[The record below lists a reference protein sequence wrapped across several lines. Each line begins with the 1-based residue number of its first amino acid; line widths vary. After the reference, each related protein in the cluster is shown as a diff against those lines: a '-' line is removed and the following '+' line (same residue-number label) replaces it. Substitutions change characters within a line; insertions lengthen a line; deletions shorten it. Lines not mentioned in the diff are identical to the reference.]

1 VVIVREGV
9 AVLICVLVA
18 LGAWAPVAGAEEAKT
33 PISASMI
40 LSIFAQPVTPRVSA
54 FDRALKEDGPPRRA
68 ADCEAQPD
76 GSVRCGAGAGSVSVT
91 VKNPCPP
98 GTAHYEPPPLPG
110 RRPRN

>member
-18 LGAWAPVAGAEEAKT
+18 LGAWVPVAGAEEAKT

-76 GSVRCGAGAGSVSVT
+76 GSVRCGAGAGSVGAPPAELVPFQLTS
-91 VKNPCPP
+91 P
-98 GTAHYEPPPLPG
+98 GTSSPA
-110 RRPRN
+110 

>member
-1 VVIVREGV
+1 MVIVREGV

-18 LGAWAPVAGAEEAKT
+18 LGAWVPVAGAEEAKT

-68 ADCEAQPD
+68 ESLRQD
-76 GSVRCGAGAGSVSVT
+76 
-91 VKNPCPP
+91 
-98 GTAHYEPPPLPG
+98 
-110 RRPRN
+110 

>member
-18 LGAWAPVAGAEEAKT
+18 LGAWVPVAGAEEAKT

-54 FDRALKEDGPPRRA
+54 FDRRSKRTVHRA
-68 ADCEAQPD
+68 APQ
-76 GSVRCGAGAGSVSVT
+76 
-91 VKNPCPP
+91 
-98 GTAHYEPPPLPG
+98 TA
-110 RRPRN
+110 RRSPTAASAAAPVQAPSRSP